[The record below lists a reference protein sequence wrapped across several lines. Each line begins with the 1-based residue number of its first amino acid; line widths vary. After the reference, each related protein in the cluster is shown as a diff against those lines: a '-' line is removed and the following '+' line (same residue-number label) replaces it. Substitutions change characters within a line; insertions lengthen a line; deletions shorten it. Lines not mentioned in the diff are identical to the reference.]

1 MLPEAMV
8 VCAQEGSAHLL
19 LSVLG
24 ELGTRVESHRDA
36 MEALP
41 HLWAR
46 RFDAVIVDC
55 EGHGGEAEVVR
66 EVHEAAQNRHAVT
79 IAIIGPR
86 EKHEDAY
93 ALGAH
98 FVLRK
103 PLTPF
108 RVRRLLRA
116 TYPLMV
122 EELRHY
128 LRHPCQGPVRVVSGV
143 VEVAAELTNLSQ
155 DGAAVL
161 LDPEVKLE
169 PLVRLRF
176 RLPRTKLSVV
186 PEGRVAWQTPCGH
199 AGIHFTTVTALDR
212 LRLNRWLEEDL
223 ERDEGPRSG
232 GQG

>member
-1 MLPEAMV
+1 MLPEAML
-8 VCAQEGSAHLL
+8 VCAQEESSHLL
-19 LSVLG
+19 LSVLE
-24 ELGTRVESHRDA
+24 ELGTRVESQRA
-36 MEALP
+36 PVEALP

-55 EGHGGEAEVVR
+55 EGHGEEAEVVR
-66 EVHEAAQNRHAVT
+66 EVREAGQNRHAVT

-86 EKHEDAY
+86 ESCQDAY

-122 EELRHY
+122 EELRRY
-128 LRHPCQGPVRVVSGV
+128 LRHPCRAPALVVSGV
-143 VEVAAELTNLSQ
+143 VEVPAVLTTLSH
-155 DGAAVL
+155 DGAAIL
-161 LDPEVKLE
+161 LDPEVRLE
-169 PLVRLRF
+169 PAVRLRL
-176 RLPRTKLSVV
+176 RLPGTKLAVV
-186 PEGRVAWQTPCGH
+186 PEGKVVWHTPCGH

-223 ERDEGPRSG
+223 DESPRKG
-232 GQG
+232 GT